1 MAHGEH
7 ETAAS
12 SYASEKMECC
22 ASVSDYHRPDCPE
35 YNRRMSETL
44 DRLKSLLQ
52 RSPDWINLP
61 STTVVV
67 LRASAAVFLLTA
79 ATDCILG
86 ELSRHAPFRFA
97 DDLIAAVAVGCLVL
111 FYERRR
117 RGYFAGRLQIIREMN
132 HHVRNALTVI
142 SLTSQQQP
150 NEDLRSMMRES
161 VGRIDW
167 ALREVLPLHPDAGR
181 PSCRL

>member
-1 MAHGEH
+1 MAHGETH

-12 SYASEKMECC
+12 NAAKKMECC
-22 ASVSDYHRPDCPE
+22 ASVSGYHRPDCPE
-35 YNRRMSETL
+35 YNQRMSETL
-44 DRLKSLLQ
+44 DRLRSLLQ
-52 RSPDWINLP
+52 PSPDWINLP

-67 LRASAAVFLLTA
+67 LRASAALFLLAA
-79 ATDCILG
+79 ATDCIFG

-97 DDLIAAVAVGCLVL
+97 DDLIAAITVDCLVL

-117 RGYFAGRLQIIREMN
+117 RRYFAGRLQIIREMN
-132 HHVRNALTVI
+132 HRVRNALTVI

-167 ALREVLPLHPDAGR
+167 ALREVLPLHPDAGG
-181 PSCRL
+181 PSRRL